1 VPDTVGGGLAVD
13 SDGSVRFKRLS
24 MQILLRDFRYALRQL
39 RRAPGFTF
47 TAVLTLA
54 LGMGVNTSIFTVFN
68 QVLLRTMPVRAPGEL
83 VLLKE
88 HSRYETGTLNTT
100 GGDAEMYFAY
110 PAYQALR
117 DGNRALEGL
126 AVTTVRS
133 ATLVTAKD
141 ADRAKMQL
149 VSGNYF
155 TLLGVQPVLGRL
167 LTPSDDVYHEGRAVA
182 VLSDDYWRSHF
193 GGDASILNQEIQVNG
208 SAFTIVGVVR
218 HEGLMDSEPSSIF
231 LPVAMVGA
239 VTPEKTD
246 VLGDQLN
253 RWLNVIGR
261 LSPGATRPQAEAQ
274 LNALWWNW
282 RRDVLKIRDHNIPDK
297 KGWLETH
304 LSVTEGG
311 RGISLLEGRLGQP
324 IKILEIMAMVV
335 LLIAC
340 GNVTSLLLA
349 KAAHKHSELAV
360 RGALGASRRQI
371 FQQVLAEG
379 LLLGLLG
386 AASGLFL
393 GWVSLRLL
401 LRMVPATN
409 SLHDVLAV
417 QLDWRVIALCAV
429 AGGLTSLI
437 FTVAP
442 AILSMR
448 TDPIDGLRRESRGV
462 IGGSGRLRDFLVAGE
477 IALSLVLLTGATV
490 FTWNLYQLRNTNLG
504 FATDHMVTFGV
515 DASPGKSEAQVRN
528 EYASMVDAIRRQ
540 PGVNSVAYAADG
552 LITGDTMGDNI
563 TVTGYSNANEEASPD
578 QDWVT
583 PGFFSTIKVPML
595 AGREFSEQDT
605 ATSQKVAIVDEVF
618 VQHYYGGDVGK
629 ALRGV
634 FGFGLGDRAKPDIQ
648 IVGVIPTIR
657 STSVTSAPGVPFL
670 YLPYDQSYSQG
681 GSHRRPHSASFYIS
695 TTGDPAQLVSTVRS
709 LVRESDR
716 NLPIT
721 GLGTMEEHIHGT
733 IFEQQMVSTLSIVM
747 GGLALVLA
755 AIGLYSLLAFIVT
768 QRTHEIGIRMAL
780 GAHRHHVFGLVARR
794 VGWLLLGGLG
804 AGSLAGWV
812 GVRILASRDASLAH
826 PPVWLF
832 GVTGMV
838 LMGLMLLAAALP
850 ARRAAS
856 IDPMQALRAE

>member
-1 VPDTVGGGLAVD
+1 
-13 SDGSVRFKRLS
+13 
-24 MQILLRDFRYALRQL
+24 MQILLRDLRYGLRQL
-39 RRAPGFTF
+39 RRSPGFTF

-54 LGMGVNTSIFTVFN
+54 LGMGVNASIFTVFN

-88 HSRYETGTLNTT
+88 HSRYETGTLNSW
-100 GGDAEMYFAY
+100 GGDPEMYFAY
-110 PAYQALR
+110 PAYQTLR
-117 DGNRALEGL
+117 DGGTALESL
-126 AVTTVRS
+126 AVS
-133 ATLVTAKD
+133 AVSSANIVTAKD
-141 ADRAKMQL
+141 ADKVKMQS

-155 TLLGVQPVLGRL
+155 TLLGVQPALGRL
-167 LTPSDDVYHEGRAVA
+167 LTPSDDVYHKGRAVA
-182 VLSDDYWRSHF
+182 VLSDNYWHAHF
-193 GGDASILNQEIQVNG
+193 GGDPSILNQEIQING

-218 HEGLMDSEPSSIF
+218 HEGLMDASPSAIF

-246 VLGDQLN
+246 VLSDQLN

-261 LSPGATRPQAEAQ
+261 LSPGSSPAQVEAQ
-274 LNALWWNW
+274 LNTVWWNW

-304 LSVTEGG
+304 LAVTAGG
-311 RGISLLEGRLGQP
+311 RGMPLLEERLGEP
-324 IKILEIMAMVV
+324 IKILQGMALVV

-349 KAAHKHSELAV
+349 KAVRKHSELAV
-360 RGALGASRRQI
+360 RGALGASRGQI

-379 LLLGLLG
+379 LLLGLMG
-386 AASGLFL
+386 AGSGLFL
-393 GWVSLRLL
+393 GWASLRLL
-401 LRMVPATN
+401 QRMVPATN

-429 AGGLTSLI
+429 VGGLTSLI
-437 FTVAP
+437 FTIAP

-448 TDPIDGLRRESRGV
+448 TDPINGLRSESRSV
-462 IGGSGRLRDFLVAGE
+462 IGGSGRLRNFLVAGE
-477 IALSLVLLTGATV
+477 IALSLVLLTGAAV
-490 FTWNLYQLRNTNLG
+490 FSWNLYQLQNTNLG
-504 FATDHMVTFGV
+504 FATDHIVTFGV
-515 DASPGKSEAQVRN
+515 DASPGKSGAQVRN
-528 EYASMVDAIRRQ
+528 EYANMVDAIRRQ
-540 PGVNSVAYAADG
+540 PGVSSVTYAADG
-552 LITGDTMGDNI
+552 LITGDTMGDSI
-563 TVTGYSNANEEASPD
+563 TVMGYRDANEDATPD

-605 ATSQKVAIVDEVF
+605 ATSQKVAIVDEAF

-648 IVGVIPTIR
+648 IVGVVPTIR
-657 STSVTSAPGVPFL
+657 ATSVTSVPGVPLL
-670 YLPYDQSYSQG
+670 YLPYAQSYG
-681 GSHRRPHSASFYIS
+681 PDGSDRRHHSAIFYIS
-695 TTGDPAQLVSTVRS
+695 TTRDPVQLVSTVRS
-709 LVRESDR
+709 LVRAIDR

-721 GLGTMEEHIHGT
+721 GLGTMEEHIQET

-780 GAHRHHVFGLVARR
+780 GAGRQHVFGLVAKR
-794 VGWLLLGGLG
+794 VGWLLFGGLAAGSG
-804 AGSLAGWV
+804 AGWAGLRV
-812 GVRILASRDASLAH
+812 LASRDASLAH

-832 GVTGMV
+832 GVTGIV

-856 IDPMQALRAE
+856 IDPMQALRSE

>member
-1 VPDTVGGGLAVD
+1 
-13 SDGSVRFKRLS
+13 

-39 RRAPGFTF
+39 RRSPGFTF

-83 VLLKE
+83 VLLKA
-88 HSRYETGTLNTT
+88 HSRYETGTLNSW

-117 DGNRALEGL
+117 DGGTALESL
-126 AVTTVRS
+126 AVS
-133 ATLVTAKD
+133 AVSSANIVTAKD
-141 ADRAKMQL
+141 ADKVKMQL

-155 TLLGVQPVLGRL
+155 TLLGVQPALGRL
-167 LTPSDDVYHEGRAVA
+167 LTPSDDIYHQGGAVA
-182 VLSDDYWRSHF
+182 VLSDSYWHAHF
-193 GGDASILNQEIQVNG
+193 GSNPSILDQEIHVNG
-208 SAFTIVGVVR
+208 SAFTIVGIVR
-218 HEGLMDSEPSSIF
+218 HEGLMDDSPSAIF
-231 LPVAMVGA
+231 LPVAMVQA
-239 VTPEKTD
+239 VTPGKAD
-246 VLGDQLN
+246 VLSDPLN
-253 RWLNVIGR
+253 RWLNLIGR
-261 LSPGATRPQAEAQ
+261 LAPGSTRPQAEAE
-274 LNALWWNW
+274 LNTLWWNW
-282 RRDVLKIRDHNIPDK
+282 RRDVLKIREHNIPERQ
-297 KGWLETH
+297 GWLETH

-324 IKILEIMAMVV
+324 IKILETMAMVV

-340 GNVTSLLLA
+340 GNVTNLLLA
-349 KAAHKHSELAV
+349 KAVRKHSELAV

-379 LLLGLLG
+379 LLLGLMG

-409 SLHDVLAV
+409 SLHDLLAV
-417 QLDWRVIALCAV
+417 QLDWRVITLCAV

-448 TDPIDGLRRESRGV
+448 TDLIEGLRSESRTV
-462 IGGSGRLRDFLVAGE
+462 IGGSGRLRNFLVAGE

-490 FTWNLYQLRNTNLG
+490 FSWNLYQLRNTNLG

-515 DASPGKSEAQVRN
+515 DASPGKSGAQVRN

-540 PGVNSVAYAADG
+540 PGVTSVAYAADG

-563 TVTGYSNANEEASPD
+563 TVTGYGSANEDETPD
-578 QDWVT
+578 QEWVT
-583 PGFFSTIKVPML
+583 PGFFSTIKVPLL

-605 ATSQKVAIVDEVF
+605 ATSQRVAIVDQAF
-618 VQHYYGGDVGK
+618 VQHYYAGDAGK

-634 FGFGLGDRAKPDIQ
+634 FGFGLGDRVKQDIQ

-657 STSVTSAPGVPFL
+657 ATNVTSVPGVPFL
-670 YLPYDQSYSQG
+670 YLPYDQTYSPD
-681 GSHRRPHSASFYIS
+681 GSDRRHHSASFYVS

-709 LVRESDR
+709 LVRETDR

-755 AIGLYSLLAFIVT
+755 AIGLYSLLAFLVT

-780 GAHRHHVFGLVARR
+780 GAHRHHVFGLVAKR
-794 VGWLLLGGLG
+794 VGWLLLAGLG
-804 AGSLAGWV
+804 AGSLAGWA
-812 GVRILASRDASLAH
+812 GLRILASRDANLAH
-826 PPVWLF
+826 PPAWLL
-832 GVTGMV
+832 GLTC
-838 LMGLMLLAAALP
+838 LLLTGLMLLAAALP

-856 IDPMQALRAE
+856 IDPMQALRSE